1 MKISKGGQPAF
12 QLSPVAV
19 GCAVFLALAGA
30 QASAQ
35 TQAADGVQAA
45 PVNTVTVTGIRRS
58 IEDAIAVKRDA
69 TSIVETIS
77 AEDIGK
83 LPDISIAE
91 SLARL
96 PGLSAQRVNG
106 QAQQISIR
114 GTSGDLSTALLNG
127 REQVSTSA
135 NRTVEYDQYPS
146 ELINAVTVYKTS
158 DASLVGQGLSGTVNL
173 QTIKPLS
180 LRERVV
186 TLNVRGEKNSQGK
199 LSTGS
204 KDKGSRISASYV
216 DQFLGRTLGVAVGYA
231 RADQAERVE
240 AIRDLGLGRQYVVR
254 AGQDRQGSERHQVAG
269 ADRQPGAR
277 RPDGRRG
284 MAPDPRIHVDDRR
297 VPLALQAR

>member
-45 PVNTVTVTGIRRS
+45 PVSTVTVTGIRRS

-127 REQVSTSA
+127 REQVSTS
-135 NRTVEYDQYPS
+135 VDG
-146 ELINAVTVYKTS
+146 
-158 DASLVGQGLSGTVNL
+158 SL
-173 QTIKPLS
+173 
-180 LRERVV
+180 
-186 TLNVRGEKNSQGK
+186 
-199 LSTGS
+199 
-204 KDKGSRISASYV
+204 
-216 DQFLGRTLGVAVGYA
+216 
-231 RADQAERVE
+231 
-240 AIRDLGLGRQYVVR
+240 
-254 AGQDRQGSERHQVAG
+254 
-269 ADRQPGAR
+269 
-277 RPDGRRG
+277 
-284 MAPDPRIHVDDRR
+284 
-297 VPLALQAR
+297 